1 VNSGSNS
8 STSESQNLTR
18 SAGWISSL
26 NIRTKIILGILV
38 TGGLALGA
46 VSIFAIAQAAQITDS
61 LSGRLETSTKR
72 LAEEDLV
79 NTVYTEAEAANQ
91 SFNDVLDNVEG
102 LAQNWVSL
110 QEQKTVLGQGDY
122 WNATTGLSQFPDG
135 RYGNLPTDVS
145 SLYVPATANLTD
157 SLIVDLNTSAYLDFY
172 APSIMDSNSSLLAV
186 YAIDTHGVTRYYPN
200 INLAEVLPSGFD
212 PRKRPYYEI
221 TSPLFNQKR
230 ISRWTIPYKDATGAG
245 LVVTAAAPIY
255 IGNSFNG
262 IVAADMQLSTITQ
275 RVESLKVGQTGYA
288 FMIDDAGHIISMP
301 DAGYKLFDLDPDEIK
316 AEEFFKTSVLARGT
330 QPMESVTN
338 RMVAGGNGLVT
349 VTLAGVDNYISF
361 APVKANGYSLALV
374 VPVAELQTEI
384 IAARSTTQTQIQSAI
399 RLAVVLLLILLLV
412 AVLISLG
419 IGQLIAAPVI
429 RLTEV
434 ANAIVSGDLTAR
446 AHITSRDEIGSLGQA
461 FNTMT
466 TRLGETLQGL
476 ELRVEER
483 TSELKIANQRNER
496 RARQFEAI
504 AQVASTISSTR
515 ELDTLL
521 TQVTSAISTRFDFY
535 HVGIFL
541 LDPRK
546 EFAVLSAA
554 NSEGGRRMLARQHR
568 LRVGETGIVGFV
580 ASTGRPRVAL
590 NTGQD
595 AVFFNNPD
603 LPDTRSEIALPL
615 LAGRDVIG
623 VLDVQSTVANA
634 FDQEDISILTTL
646 ADEVSIAIQNSLQF
660 DQTRRALA
668 ESEALS
674 RQFVHSGWQQFTKSQ
689 NLLGIHHTGARATLL
704 YAKNKDEEGNGHTPP
719 EADRP
724 RNRGAVLSLPV
735 KLRGEVIGSVD
746 VRSPDNERWDQDELD
761 VVTAII
767 ERAAIAMENA
777 RLLAESQK
785 RAAKERTI
793 GEISAKISAQ
803 SDIDQLLKT
812 AAQELNRTLPG
823 AEIAIQFH
831 RSQETE

>member
-1 VNSGSNS
+1 
-8 STSESQNLTR
+8 
-18 SAGWISSL
+18 
-26 NIRTKIILGILV
+26 
-38 TGGLALGA
+38 
-46 VSIFAIAQAAQITDS
+46 
-61 LSGRLETSTKR
+61 
-72 LAEEDLV
+72 
-79 NTVYTEAEAANQ
+79 
-91 SFNDVLDNVEG
+91 
-102 LAQNWVSL
+102 
-110 QEQKTVLGQGDY
+110 
-122 WNATTGLSQFPDG
+122 
-135 RYGNLPTDVS
+135 
-145 SLYVPATANLTD
+145 
-157 SLIVDLNTSAYLDFY
+157 
-172 APSIMDSNSSLLAV
+172 
-186 YAIDTHGVTRYYPN
+186 
-200 INLAEVLPSGFD
+200 
-212 PRKRPYYEI
+212 
-221 TSPLFNQKR
+221 
-230 ISRWTIPYKDATGAG
+230 
-245 LVVTAAAPIY
+245 
-255 IGNSFNG
+255 
-262 IVAADMQLSTITQ
+262 
-275 RVESLKVGQTGYA
+275 
-288 FMIDDAGHIISMP
+288 
-301 DAGYKLFDLDPDEIK
+301 
-316 AEEFFKTSVLARGT
+316 
-330 QPMESVTN
+330 
-338 RMVAGGNGLVT
+338 
-349 VTLAGVDNYISF
+349 
-361 APVKANGYSLALV
+361 
-374 VPVAELQTEI
+374 
-384 IAARSTTQTQIQSAI
+384 
-399 RLAVVLLLILLLV
+399 
-412 AVLISLG
+412 
-419 IGQLIAAPVI
+419 
-429 RLTEV
+429 
-434 ANAIVSGDLTAR
+434 
-446 AHITSRDEIGSLGQA
+446 
-461 FNTMT
+461 MT

-615 LAGRDVIG
+615 LAGKDVIG

-674 RQFVHSGWQQFTKSQ
+674 RQFVQSGWQQFTKSQ

-719 EADRP
+719 EPERP